1 MAHWPFVPGFES
13 GNTANPCLF
22 DKREG
27 AEIGHL
33 LGP

>member
-13 GNTANPCLF
+13 GNTANPCRF
-22 DKREG
+22 DERKG
-27 AEIGHL
+27 AEIGHI